1 MLVIEI
7 LNFFTQE
14 NKHGNRDYKNT
25 MSKNDDSL
33 S

>member
-14 NKHGNRDYKNT
+14 NKYVNRDYKNT
-25 MSKNDDSL
+25 MSKNNDSL